1 MQKYN
6 KIFYQLVILNLKL
19 DIEIERFP
27 GMRQALRA
35 LEVGTPEVPSRFLEI
50 KNLRNLHPNF
60 KFTIGLGW
68 WLLFLSRFEN
78 ICWRRW
84 TLCTSARSA
93 WTSSGEFCFWLFCFF
108 LVNVERLRLER
119 NEIERIEFLH
129 RSLAN
134 LIAHKRSYCQEK
146 FEVRYIFTSHLILC
160 SHHVASSLLLLSKI
174 TYLHRYVHWIRPTR
188 ELPTSL
194 TRWLGWKPPSFR
206 LLSSRPR
213 RCVVVV
219 VVGGGVVVVEAKE
232 VRCVIIISI
241 CCHNAVVILIYHY
254 DVAAAPDI
262 WLKK

>member
-1 MQKYN
+1 MKSNTCKYN
-6 KIFYQLVILNLKL
+6 KMCYQLVILNLEL
-19 DIEIERFP
+19 DIEFEPFP

-160 SHHVASSLLLLSKI
+160 SHHVA
-174 TYLHRYVHWIRPTR
+174 
-188 ELPTSL
+188 
-194 TRWLGWKPPSFR
+194 
-206 LLSSRPR
+206 
-213 RCVVVV
+213 
-219 VVGGGVVVVEAKE
+219 
-232 VRCVIIISI
+232 
-241 CCHNAVVILIYHY
+241 
-254 DVAAAPDI
+254 
-262 WLKK
+262 

>member
-1 MQKYN
+1 M
-6 KIFYQLVILNLKL
+6 ILNLQL
-19 DIEIERFP
+19 DFEFDPFP

-108 LVNVERLRLER
+108 LVNVERPRFER
-119 NEIERIEFLH
+119 NEIERAEFLR

-146 FEVRYIFTSHLILC
+146 FEVRYFFTSHLILC
-160 SHHVASSLLLLSKI
+160 SHLVASSLPLLSKI
-174 TYLHRYVHWIRPTR
+174 TLCTLNTTNQGVAHVFDTMAGV
-188 ELPTSL
+188 EAAQLQT
-194 TRWLGWKPPSFR
+194 
-206 LLSSRPR
+206 
-213 RCVVVV
+213 VVVQA
-219 VVGGGVVVVEAKE
+219 EE
-232 VRCVIIISI
+232 VRC
-241 CCHNAVVILIYHY
+241 CCCCWWWWCCRGWRGPLHHNHLH
-254 DVAAAPDI
+254 
-262 WLKK
+262 LLS